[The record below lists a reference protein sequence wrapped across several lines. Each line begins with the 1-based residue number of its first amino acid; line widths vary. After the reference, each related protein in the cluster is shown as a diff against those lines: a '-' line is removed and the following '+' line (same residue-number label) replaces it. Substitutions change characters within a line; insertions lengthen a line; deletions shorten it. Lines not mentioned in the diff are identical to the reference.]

1 MNHRSVRGSVSMLVV
16 VLGAVILL
24 LAALVYDEGEI
35 LTARSRALAAAGEAA
50 RAGSRALTPS
60 IREGGVPSVDPGD
73 AAAAATAFLDPLGYR
88 ASVSVAGNTVTVTAA
103 RQLDLGALGRLL
115 DIPTATVRAT
125 AAARAARGVRAEDQ

>member
-1 MNHRSVRGSVSMLVV
+1 MSHRSERGSVSVLVV

-60 IREGGVPSVDPGD
+60 IREGGVPSVDPGE

-88 ASVSVAGNTVTVTAA
+88 ASVSISMDGDQAGSGASFFLCLLFCLS
-103 RQLDLGALGRLL
+103 LDDYRTPWPH
-115 DIPTATVRAT
+115 IMN
-125 AAARAARGVRAEDQ
+125 